1 MLEHTQL
8 YRLVNGMDGVPIEK
22 TVVGR
27 SAQSLCKVVAEAV
40 RPLLG
45 EDTGEADGQILADEL
60 WALLH
65 GMSAL
70 YMDRVAPFDV
80 AKVTNAVMTLIKGA
94 RMREVRVP
102 DAGASKRGAST

>member
-8 YRLVNGMDGVPIEK
+8 YRLVNGMDGVAID
-22 TVVGR
+22 TSVVSR

-40 RPLLG
+40 RPMLGKNAG
-45 EDTGEADGQILADEL
+45 EDDGQILADEL

-70 YMDRVAPFDV
+70 
-80 AKVTNAVMTLIKGA
+80 
-94 RMREVRVP
+94 
-102 DAGASKRGAST
+102 